1 MDRLVKGM
9 RLLNQ
14 ADSCVQVIVQESGEH
29 VLVAA
34 GEVHLQRCLE
44 DLRKRYCCIAINVS
58 EPIVPFRETII
69 EPPKHD
75 MVNEAIEGEN
85 VMVKN
90 LDKDQGEKLITIR
103 QGAVTL
109 SIEALPL
116 PAAVTALID
125 SHDNL
130 LQALDHH
137 LSQLMGGR
145 TTKFDRQISLNQQS
159 LDKLHSLR
167 KQIEQLLVD
176 SGVDEWKSLVS
187 RIWCFGPRKY
197 GPNLLING
205 VMDYNRP
212 SIWAMLDQDTSSLTL
227 REFDGSIVNGFQL
240 ATLTGPM
247 CGEPI
252 RGVAFVVRK
261 WEVTHIANP
270 TVSELKEGE
279 ETGSDIESDSA
290 SVISGSASNLSGSK
304 RSAAGGATNSGQIIS
319 SVKEA
324 CRRAFQA
331 QPQRIMCA
339 MYSCDIQATANVL
352 GILIS
357 EMWGGGVL
365 FQQLSVP
372 KTFSSSRR
380 VLSVVHLLCLTVG

>member
-1 MDRLVKGM
+1 LYIIISLS
-9 RLLNQ
+9 LL
-14 ADSCVQVIVQESGEH
+14 
-29 VLVAA
+29 L
-34 GEVHLQRCLE
+34 
-44 DLRKRYCCIAINVS
+44 
-58 EPIVPFRETII
+58 FT
-69 EPPKHD
+69 
-75 MVNEAIEGEN
+75 
-85 VMVKN
+85 
-90 LDKDQGEKLITIR
+90 GEKLITIR

-176 SGVDEWKSLVS
+176 SGVDEWKSLAS

-212 SIWAMLDQDTSSLTL
+212 SIWAMLDQDTSSLAL

-270 TVSELKEGE
+270 T
-279 ETGSDIESDSA
+279 
-290 SVISGSASNLSGSK
+290 
-304 RSAAGGATNSGQIIS
+304 GG
-319 SVKEA
+319 
-324 CRRAFQA
+324 
-331 QPQRIMCA
+331 
-339 MYSCDIQATANVL
+339 L
-352 GILIS
+352 
-357 EMWGGGVL
+357 
-365 FQQLSVP
+365 
-372 KTFSSSRR
+372 
-380 VLSVVHLLCLTVG
+380 